1 MPKATQLSE
10 FERGE
15 IVGLKKANFSYRE
28 IARILNR
35 SKSAVEKTVND
46 YVSKNKTTA
55 ALRPGRPKKLSD
67 RDERQLMR
75 VVKKNTKTTA
85 CKLVESLEKINI
97 IASEKTI
104 RRTLHSKNV
113 YGRKAVKKP
122 LISDVNRKKRLY
134 WCHSRKNWS
143 SSEWDKIIFSDESR
157 FELFQNDSNDWV
169 WRKPEEKYNKENL
182 SPTVKKSDGIMVW
195 GCFTR
200 EKMGPLA
207 LVEGKLN
214 AIGYNK
220 LLAENLLSYI
230 NELREESGG
239 GDGHGHDGHGHGRV
253 FTFQEDNAPCHKA
266 AIANRW
272 KEENHIMVLPWPA
285 QSPDLNPIENLWQDL
300 KRRLRMRNPKPKNKT
315 ELFNL
320 LKEEWFNTIPVRINR
335 LVDSMPRRVDAVLKN
350 KGNPTRY

>member
-28 IARILNR
+28 IAQISNR
-35 SKSAVEKTVND
+35 FKSAVEKTVND
-46 YVSKNKTTA
+46 YVSKNKTTI

-75 VVKKNTKTTA
+75 VVKENTKTTA
-85 CKLVESLEKINI
+85 CQLVESLEKINI

-104 RRTLHSKNV
+104 RQTLHSKNV

-169 WRKPEEKYNKENL
+169 
-182 SPTVKKSDGIMVW
+182 
-195 GCFTR
+195 
-200 EKMGPLA
+200 
-207 LVEGKLN
+207 
-214 AIGYNK
+214 
-220 LLAENLLSYI
+220 
-230 NELREESGG
+230 
-239 GDGHGHDGHGHGRV
+239 
-253 FTFQEDNAPCHKA
+253 
-266 AIANRW
+266 
-272 KEENHIMVLPWPA
+272 
-285 QSPDLNPIENLWQDL
+285 
-300 KRRLRMRNPKPKNKT
+300 
-315 ELFNL
+315 
-320 LKEEWFNTIPVRINR
+320 
-335 LVDSMPRRVDAVLKN
+335 
-350 KGNPTRY
+350 